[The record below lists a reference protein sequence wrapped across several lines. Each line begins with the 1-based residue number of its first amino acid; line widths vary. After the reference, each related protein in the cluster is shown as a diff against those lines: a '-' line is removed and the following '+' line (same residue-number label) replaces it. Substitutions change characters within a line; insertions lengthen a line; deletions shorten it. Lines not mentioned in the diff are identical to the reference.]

1 MVDVSW
7 SVDSWAE
14 VDEEEYCYKCADFV
28 IPDKGGHCPDCL
40 EYIAYGSEFNTSS
53 TATTTVA
60 DAPAISS
67 DGDMWGRSRRV
78 ESCDPTETQGRS
90 ELRFGDRG

>member
-1 MVDVSW
+1 MVEYSW

-40 EYIAYGSEFNTSS
+40 EYIASVSYTHLR
-53 TATTTVA
+53 AH
-60 DAPAISS
+60 
-67 DGDMWGRSRRV
+67 
-78 ESCDPTETQGRS
+78 ET
-90 ELRFGDRG
+90 